1 MYDCQSDSYT
11 GFTVRPTTA
20 TAAFC
25 RPAPLAADVHVRAL
39 PDQLEVLTEL
49 ALSSERQGYLAERRG
64 TGLTVFG
71 VTLGDALA
79 LNQAFGQRATFSAE
93 FRLGTP
99 IRFHG

>member
-11 GFTVRPTTA
+11 GFAVRPTA
-20 TAAFC
+20 TAPHFR
-25 RPAPLAADVHVRAL
+25 RPAPLSADVHIRAL
-39 PDQLEVLTEL
+39 PGQLEVLTEL

-64 TGLTVFG
+64 TGLTVFD
-71 VTLGDALA
+71 VTLSDALA

-99 IRFHG
+99 VSFHG

>member
-1 MYDCQSDSYT
+1 M
-11 GFTVRPTTA
+11 
-20 TAAFC
+20 
-25 RPAPLAADVHVRAL
+25 
-39 PDQLEVLTEL
+39 LTEL